1 MSPFPI
7 ADFIHVLIVYLI
19 IGLILWLPP
28 LILPQWKSLVKYLNK
43 KEIMNK
49 KRFEIFLIILS
60 VSIIIIA
67 FILISL
73 HNQRLFPIEFEHIT
87 VESYF
92 HIFATF
98 TFLLLPVSMGIIVTI
113 TYIHNS
119 VKPKLGKFF
128 ILLFAFSALALAGS
142 LYHDFLWCGTATEW
156 YTKLWEGTYDFDVWN
171 LLVGVQS
178 NDYRLLGACQGT
190 LALIL
195 IVYSIILLW
204 KFNSLLEI
212 KLNIMKKIQLIVF
225 SFFAVIFL
233 GFFLFIIDYGSLFD
247 FNQTVHALFLGIPLI
262 CLLFYGMG
270 KILITKNVSEVWDK
284 GIKENITSDS
294 HET

>member
-28 LILPQWKSLVKYLNK
+28 LIVPQWKSLVKYLDK
-43 KEIMNK
+43 KEIMSK
-49 KRFEIFLIILS
+49 KRFEILLIILS

-73 HNQRLFPIEFEHIT
+73 HNQRLFPIEFENMS
-87 VESYF
+87 SYF

-113 TYIHNS
+113 TYIRNS
-119 VKPKLGKFF
+119 VKLKLGEFF

-142 LYHDFLWCGTATEW
+142 LYHDFLWCGTRTNW
-156 YTKLWEGTYDFDVWN
+156 YTTPAFGGYDFDVWN

-178 NDYRLLGACQGT
+178 NDYRLLGACQGV

-204 KFNSLLEI
+204 KFNSFLEI
-212 KLNIMKKIQLIVF
+212 KLNMIKKIQIIVF

-262 CLLFYGMG
+262 CLLFHQMG
-270 KILITKNVSEVWDK
+270 KILIRNTISESRENEL
-284 GIKENITSDS
+284 KEK
-294 HET
+294 

>member
-1 MSPFPI
+1 MFPI

-43 KEIMNK
+43 KEITNK
-49 KRFEIFLIILS
+49 KPFEVFLIILS
-60 VSIIIIA
+60 ISVIIITL
-67 FILISL
+67 ILISL
-73 HNQRLFPIEFEHIT
+73 FNSNLFRLEFENIT
-87 VESYF
+87 EESNF
-92 HIFATF
+92 FSIFASF
-98 TFLLLPVSMGIIVTI
+98 TFLLLPVTMGIIVTI

-119 VKPKLGKFF
+119 VKLKLGEFF

-142 LYHDFLWCGTATEW
+142 LYHDFLWCGTRTNW
-156 YTKLWEGTYDFDVWN
+156 YTTPAFGGYDFDVWN
-171 LLVGVQS
+171 FIVGVQS
-178 NDYRLLGACQGT
+178 KDYRLLGASQGV

-204 KFNSLLEI
+204 KFNSFLEI
-212 KLNIMKKIQLIVF
+212 KLNIIKKIQIIIF

-233 GFFLFIIDYGSLFD
+233 GFFLFIIDYASLFD

-262 CLLFYGMG
+262 CLLFHKMG
-270 KILITKNVSEVWDK
+270 KFLITENISEARDERF
-284 GIKENITSDS
+284 KENIISAPHKT
-294 HET
+294 